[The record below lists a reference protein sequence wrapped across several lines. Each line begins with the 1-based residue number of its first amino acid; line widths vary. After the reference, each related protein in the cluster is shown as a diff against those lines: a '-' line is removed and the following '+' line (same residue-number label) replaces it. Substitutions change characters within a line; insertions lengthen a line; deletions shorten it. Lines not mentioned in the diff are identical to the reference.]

1 MSVYSKT
8 ITETIKEWLVQQ
20 GYLPEHDFDENA
32 SLGLDSFAYLSFI
45 VQLEDRLHIAIRSDL
60 FFGQD
65 AGEGDETFTG
75 LCERVKRSISL
86 L

>member
-20 GYLPEHDFDENA
+20 GYMQEHDFDENA
-32 SLGLDSFAYLSFI
+32 SLGLDSFAYLAFI
-45 VQLEDRLHIAIRSDL
+45 VQLEDRFQIAIRADL
-60 FFGQD
+60 FFGPGTD
-65 AGEGDETFTG
+65 EGNETFKS